1 MLFFGLLLIGPAE
14 PGTGKPMVNLTIGYL
29 PTILG
34 EHRDKQGLSIS
45 GAITYALQQIEEK
58 KILPD
63 GVSLVLQFNDTR
75 SDLLLT
81 TKALTEMMCKDVV
94 AVFGPENT
102 CNVEAT
108 ISSAWNRMMISHV
121 SFIFSD
127 SFHQLQFF
135 NLYFDF
141 FLLYYCAEMCRSHRL
156 GQEEIP
162 DVHQDVPDRDTG
174 RLLILKSMRL
184 SHQLLH
190 STFLIQRRGA
200 CSSLVWLLLLLLYR
214 RRLLHFIRLGS
225 FIVLQLFWT
234 G

>member
-1 MLFFGLLLIGPAE
+1 MKLSDVRFFPQVIKTGLTSTRCTARWRPSWWWLSLLFFGLLLIGPAE
-14 PGTGKPMVNLTIGYL
+14 PGTGKSMVNLTIGYL

-58 KILPD
+58 KILPE

-121 SFIFSD
+121 SFIFFD
-127 SFHQLQFF
+127 SFHQLQF
-135 NLYFDF
+135 LICV
-141 FLLYYCAEMCRSHRL
+141 LISCYYIIVQKCADHTVSDKKKF
-156 GQEEIP
+156 P
-162 DVHQDVPDRDTG
+162 T
-174 RLLILKSMRL
+174 
-184 SHQLLH
+184 
-190 STFLIQRRGA
+190 
-200 CSSLVWLLLLLLYR
+200 
-214 RRLLHFIRLGS
+214 FIRTYPTETQVGC
-225 FIVLQLFWT
+225 
-234 G
+234 

>member
-1 MLFFGLLLIGPAE
+1 
-14 PGTGKPMVNLTIGYL
+14 MVNLTIGYL

-127 SFHQLQFF
+127 SFHQLQFLICIF
-135 NLYFDF
+135 ISF
-141 FLLYYCAEMCRSHRL
+141 YYIIVQKCADHTVSDKKKF
-156 GQEEIP
+156 P
-162 DVHQDVPDRDTG
+162 T
-174 RLLILKSMRL
+174 
-184 SHQLLH
+184 
-190 STFLIQRRGA
+190 
-200 CSSLVWLLLLLLYR
+200 
-214 RRLLHFIRLGS
+214 FIRTYPTETQVGC
-225 FIVLQLFWT
+225 
-234 G
+234 

>member
-1 MLFFGLLLIGPAE
+1 MKTAGHPRWSCLLLLLALLIGPAALS
-14 PGTGKPMVNLTIGYL
+14 GVNLTIGYL

-45 GAITYALQQIEEK
+45 GAITYALEQIQNK
-58 KILPD
+58 SILPD

-121 SFIFSD
+121 R
-127 SFHQLQFF
+127 LVQF
-135 NLYFDF
+135 
-141 FLLYYCAEMCRSHRL
+141 
-156 GQEEIP
+156 Q
-162 DVHQDVPDRDTG
+162 
-174 RLLILKSMRL
+174 
-184 SHQLLH
+184 
-190 STFLIQRRGA
+190 
-200 CSSLVWLLLLLLYR
+200 
-214 RRLLHFIRLGS
+214 
-225 FIVLQLFWT
+225 
-234 G
+234 

>member
-1 MLFFGLLLIGPAE
+1 MIQFYLTQYDQVISMKKTDLLSSSRCPRRRPLGPWWWLSLIFFGLLLIGPAE

-45 GAITYALQQIEEK
+45 GAITYALKQIEK
-58 KILPD
+58 RGILPD

-121 SFIFSD
+121 SLD
-127 SFHQLQFF
+127 L
-135 NLYFDF
+135 
-141 FLLYYCAEMCRSHRL
+141 
-156 GQEEIP
+156 
-162 DVHQDVPDRDTG
+162 
-174 RLLILKSMRL
+174 
-184 SHQLLH
+184 
-190 STFLIQRRGA
+190 
-200 CSSLVWLLLLLLYR
+200 
-214 RRLLHFIRLGS
+214 IRLHY
-225 FIVLQLFWT
+225 LHL
-234 G
+234 

>member
-1 MLFFGLLLIGPAE
+1 MIQFYLTQYDQVISMKKTDLLSSSRCPRRRPLGPWWWLSLIFFGLLLIGPAE

-45 GAITYALQQIEEK
+45 GAITYALKQIEK
-58 KILPD
+58 RGILPD

-121 SFIFSD
+121 SLDLIRLTLFTFVILSPFVG
-127 SFHQLQFF
+127 
-135 NLYFDF
+135 F
-141 FLLYYCAEMCRSHRL
+141 FLISRNVQITPSRTRRNSRRLSGHTRPRHRL
-156 GQEEIP
+156 I
-162 DVHQDVPDRDTG
+162 
-174 RLLILKSMRL
+174 
-184 SHQLLH
+184 
-190 STFLIQRRGA
+190 
-200 CSSLVWLLLLLLYR
+200 
-214 RRLLHFIRLGS
+214 
-225 FIVLQLFWT
+225 
-234 G
+234 

>member
-1 MLFFGLLLIGPAE
+1 MIQVYLTQYDQVISMKKTDLLSSSRCPRRRPLGPWWWLSLIFFGLLLIGPAE

-45 GAITYALQQIEEK
+45 GAITYALKQIEK
-58 KILPD
+58 RGILPD

-121 SFIFSD
+121 SLDLIRLTLFTFVILSPFVG
-127 SFHQLQFF
+127 FFF
-135 NLYFDF
+135 NLQK
-141 FLLYYCAEMCRSHRL
+141 CADHTVSDKKKF
-156 GQEEIP
+156 P
-162 DVHQDVPDRDTG
+162 T
-174 RLLILKSMRL
+174 
-184 SHQLLH
+184 
-190 STFLIQRRGA
+190 
-200 CSSLVWLLLLLLYR
+200 
-214 RRLLHFIRLGS
+214 FIRTYPTETQVDLNL
-225 FIVLQLFWT
+225 V
-234 G
+234 